1 MNARLR
7 SGIIV
12 QAGTSTG
19 RTLQDNCALRS
30 SLPETYPWSTITV
43 TQSLRGDSVAG
54 LTRPYCRI
62 VEPYMTSFRGLA
74 TYIVPKV
81 DVQVSGTW
89 RSDPGTEIQA
99 NYVVSNA
106 IANSGP
112 DPLGRNLS
120 SGNITVNLIPQ
131 GTLYSDRRNNIDF
144 RAAKILRFGQT
155 RTQVGIDVYNIL
167 NSDTVTAYN
176 LAYVAPTATAGSNW
190 LTPSAIATA
199 RFVKFSVQVDF

>member
-1 MNARLR
+1 
-7 SGIIV
+7 
-12 QAGTSTG
+12 
-19 RTLQDNCALRS
+19 
-30 SLPETYPWSTITV
+30 
-43 TQSLRGDSVAG
+43 
-54 LTRPYCRI
+54 
-62 VEPYMTSFRGLA
+62 MTSFRGLA
-74 TYIVPKV
+74 TYVVPKV
-81 DVQVSGTW
+81 DVQLSGTW

-112 DPLGRNLS
+112 QPLGRNLS

-144 RAAKILRFGQT
+144 RAAKILRFGGT
-155 RTQVGIDVYNIL
+155 RTQVGVDVYNIL
-167 NSDTVTAYN
+167 NSDTITAYN